1 MRDYRLNAETDCGGS
16 LHSRPGQPAS
26 RAGEAAISRRDGAQP
41 TSFRQCPEPVHVR
54 KRRGHTVCLHAG
66 GFSSE
71 PPRVGARR
79 RIRRR
84 CHGSLHPMGG
94 HSTDNPYSWVEV
106 QTSSRCPSITSGL
119 PPHPEATSAITEES
133 NGRAHSR
140 AVPFGTRQ
148 PLPAYDRVTRVDRP
162 LLAQDASPAQQPHE
176 EEHDRDHQ

>member
-1 MRDYRLNAETDCGGS
+1 MRDYRLNAEKDCGGS

-106 QTSSRCPSITSGL
+106 QTSSRCPSMTSDV
-119 PPHPEATSAITEES
+119 PPHTEATSALTEE
-133 NGRAHSR
+133 GKRRVRWR
-140 AVPFGTRQ
+140 AVPFSTPQ
-148 PLPAYDRVTRVDRP
+148 PLTAYDRVRVANRV
-162 LLAQDASPAQQPHE
+162 LSQNASPAEQAYE
-176 EEHDRDHQ
+176 KEHDCDNQ